1 MMNTIPKL
9 ESTTKL
15 IVDGEERASVVKTL
29 SISAS
34 ISLNDVQQVG
44 SHIQG
49 DIDLHIDAGIG
60 SLDVTLPF
68 DIDTGLGN
76 PIDVDL
82 GSVSIPLIGD
92 VEVIAEFS
100 YDLPQRQ
107 LCVEL
112 TLAGVVTVGKT
123 CVNW

>member
-1 MMNTIPKL
+1 MSAIQT
-9 ESTTKL
+9 TTKL
-15 IVDGEERASVVKTL
+15 IVDGAEKASVAKTL

-34 ISLNDVQQVG
+34 VSLNNVQQVG

-49 DIDLHIDAGIG
+49 DVDLQIDTGIG
-60 SLDVTLPF
+60 TLDADFPF

-82 GSVSIPLIGD
+82 GSVSIPPIGD
-92 VEVIAEFS
+92 VEVVAEFS

-107 LCVEL
+107 LCAQL
-112 TLAGVVTVGKT
+112 TLAGLVTVAKT
-123 CVNW
+123 CVNWQ